1 MAPKLR
7 ILLLLV
13 VIPVW
18 LPADQ
23 GHDHGPAIGEV
34 GSVSFPVSCSAAAQK
49 IFSRSV
55 AMLHSFWY
63 EEAAKSFTAAAE
75 QDPSC
80 AMAWWG
86 VAMSYYHPLWEP
98 PTADAMK
105 PGAAAVQKAKALNA
119 HTDRER
125 GYIAAID

>member
-34 GSVSFPVSCSAAAQK
+34 GSVSFPVSCSPAAQK
-49 IFSRSV
+49 VFSRSV

-63 EEAAKSFTAAAE
+63 EEAA
-75 QDPSC
+75 PSLPSLTPIPLVPWHGG
-80 AMAWWG
+80 AW
-86 VAMSYYHPLWEP
+86 P
-98 PTADAMK
+98 
-105 PGAAAVQKAKALNA
+105 
-119 HTDRER
+119 
-125 GYIAAID
+125 